1 MFLNFRI
8 FVYFNKSSK
17 DFKTMEND
25 NYYCLYFVMAS
36 GSLPP
41 QLSIFSLTAPLFA
54 LCYSKVYTFPTS
66 ES

>member
-1 MFLNFRI
+1 
-8 FVYFNKSSK
+8 
-17 DFKTMEND
+17 MEND
-25 NYYCLYFVMAS
+25 NYYCSNFVMAS

-54 LCYSKVYTFPTS
+54 FCYSNIYTFPTS